1 MRTIR
6 NHDKAVAICSI
17 LVGLIFLAGFS
28 IKPTQA
34 NQIRTVPHWLNQYE
48 GKIIEV
54 SFVKNPYGKLDIEKV
69 RLVSVESTGIV
80 VKYDSPNAIFYTF
93 SNIIAI
99 DPL

>member
-1 MRTIR
+1 MKTIR
-6 NHDKAVAICSI
+6 DHYKAIVICSA
-17 LVGLIFLAGFS
+17 LVFLTFLAGSS

-34 NQIRTVPHWLNQYE
+34 QIRTTPHWLSQYE

-54 SFVKNPYGKLDIEKV
+54 TFDTNPPGKLSIEKV

-93 SNIIAI
+93 SNIVAI
-99 DPL
+99 DPI

>member
-6 NHDKAVAICSI
+6 NHYKIFAIISAVICLI
-17 LVGLIFLAGFS
+17 LFAGLS

-34 NQIRTVPHWLNQYE
+34 QIRTATNWLNQYE
-48 GKIIEV
+48 GKIIQV
-54 SFVKNPYGKLDIEKV
+54 TFNSVPPGKDQIEKV

-80 VKYDSPNAIFYTF
+80 VKYEGPNAIFYTF
-93 SNIIAI
+93 SNIIAV

>member
-1 MRTIR
+1 MRIIR
-6 NHDKAVAICSI
+6 NHYKAIAICSI

-28 IKPTQA
+28 IKPTLA

-54 SFVKNPYGKLDIEKV
+54 SFVKNPYGKLGIEKV